1 MITTVIFDLD
11 GTLLDTLQDLVDSVN
26 FSLYAHNFP
35 KRSLSEIRMFLG
47 NGYKYLIS
55 HAVPENTSE
64 CEIAEALDTF
74 KSYYQKHC
82 LDTTEPYAGIRE
94 MLQNLKEKGIKMAIV
109 SNKGND
115 AVKELAHRFF
125 ENLIPIAIGESAK
138 VRRKP
143 NPDTVWAAMQQ
154 LGSGKN
160 ESVYVGDSEVD
171 FETAKNAGIPCISC
185 SWGFRDETFL
195 QEIGVT
201 TIIHHPAEL
210 LTSLLP

>member
-11 GTLLDTLQDLVDSVN
+11 GTLLNTLQDLVDSVN

-35 KRSLSEIRMFLG
+35 KRTLSEIRMFLG

-55 HAVPENTSE
+55 HAVPENTPESK
-64 CEIAEALDTF
+64 IAEVSDTF
-74 KSYYQKHC
+74 KSYYQEHC
-82 LDTTEPYAGIRE
+82 LDTTKPYAGIRE
-94 MLQNLKEKGIKMAIV
+94 MLQELKKKGIKMAIV

-115 AVKELAHRFF
+115 AVQELTQRFF
-125 ENLIPIAIGESAK
+125 EELIPIAVGESAK

-143 NPDTVWAAMQQ
+143 SPDTVWAAMQQ
-154 LGSGKN
+154 LGSEKS

-185 SWGFRDETFL
+185 SWGFRDESFL
-195 QEIGVT
+195 QKIGVT
-201 TIIHHPAEL
+201 TIIHQPAEL
-210 LTSLLP
+210 LTSL

>member
-11 GTLLDTLQDLVDSVN
+11 GTLLNTLQDLVDSVN

-35 KRSLSEIRMFLG
+35 KRTLSEIRMFLG

-55 HAVPENTSE
+55 HAVPENTPESK
-64 CEIAEALDTF
+64 IAEVLDTF
-74 KSYYQKHC
+74 KSYY
-82 LDTTEPYAGIRE
+82 AGIWE
-94 MLQNLKEKGIKMAIV
+94 MLQELKKKGIKMAIV

-115 AVKELAHRFF
+115 AVQELTQRFF
-125 ENLIPIAIGESAK
+125 EELIPIAVGESAK

-143 NPDTVWAAMQQ
+143 SPDTVWAAMQQ
-154 LGSGKN
+154 LGSEKS

-185 SWGFRDETFL
+185 SWGFRDESFL
-195 QEIGVT
+195 QKIGVT
-201 TIIHHPAEL
+201 TIIHQPAEL
-210 LTSLLP
+210 LTSL

>member
-11 GTLLDTLQDLVDSVN
+11 GTLLNTLQDLVDSVN

-35 KRSLSEIRMFLG
+35 KRTLSEIRMFLG

-55 HAVPENTSE
+55 HAVPENTPESK
-64 CEIAEALDTF
+64 IAEVLDTF
-74 KSYYQKHC
+74 KSYYQEHC
-82 LDTTEPYAGIRE
+82 LDTTKPYAGIWE
-94 MLQNLKEKGIKMAIV
+94 MLQELKKKGIKMAIV

-115 AVKELAHRFF
+115 AVQELTQRFF
-125 ENLIPIAIGESAK
+125 EELIPIAVGESAK

-143 NPDTVWAAMQQ
+143 SPDTVWAAMQQ
-154 LGSGKN
+154 LGSEKS

-171 FETAKNAGIPCISC
+171 FETAKNAGISCISC

-201 TIIHHPAEL
+201 TIIHQPAEL
-210 LTSLLP
+210 LTSL